1 MRTRAF
7 VFLASAALAALPAV
21 LSAQLRVPRGRKTS
35 PQPATLPPEA
45 PGVSRALAFKRSRL
59 TAESYSILSMLQAP
73 TSAGVAGRYTT
84 FGAGSRVGYSYTDHW
99 SATMDLTV
107 SPYGGST
114 TTATAEVGTRFSP
127 LSWNEQ
133 VRPFF
138 DFRGGYTRM
147 SDEFATAAN
156 PNGGIGVGGTFDQQY
171 STEARYAHGFG
182 GIAGAGFDVSLTN
195 SLALSTE
202 LMATR
207 SRMSV
212 YRLDGP
218 AGVPLGGTSYWMT
231 AFRIAFGLK
240 FNPVHT
246 AHLAQTVTH

>member
-1 MRTRAF
+1 MRARVIVSVAG
-7 VFLASAALAALPAV
+7 AALLALPVV
-21 LSAQLRVPRGRKTS
+21 LSAQLRFPRGRRTS

-45 PGVSRALAFKRSRL
+45 PAVSRAQSYKRSRF
-59 TAESYSILSMLQAP
+59 TAESYSLLSMIQAP
-73 TSAGVAGRYTT
+73 TSAGVASRYTT
-84 FGAGSRVGYSYTDHW
+84 FGAGSRLGYSYREHW

-107 SPYGGST
+107 SPYGGAT

-127 LSWNEQ
+127 LSWDEQ
-133 VRPFF
+133 VRPFL
-138 DFRGGYTRM
+138 DLRGGYTRM
-147 SDEFATAAN
+147 YDEYATAAN
-156 PNGGIGVGGTFDQQY
+156 PSGGIGAGGGFEQQY
-171 STEARYAHGFG
+171 GNEARYAHGFG

-212 YRLDGP
+212 YRLDGIASLP
-218 AGVPLGGTSYWMT
+218 VGGTSYWMT
-231 AFRIAFGLK
+231 AYRIAFGLK
-240 FNPVHT
+240 FNPLHT